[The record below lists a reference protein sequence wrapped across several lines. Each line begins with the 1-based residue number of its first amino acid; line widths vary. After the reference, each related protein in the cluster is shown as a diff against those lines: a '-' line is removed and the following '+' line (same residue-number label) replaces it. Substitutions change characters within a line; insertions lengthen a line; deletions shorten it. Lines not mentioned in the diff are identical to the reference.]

1 MKPGGRIA
9 PGAGGG
15 LDAVKYRSSV
25 CFPYINRAT
34 GGLFPLHKRRN
45 GRPFTGSLG
54 FELSR
59 CPSGG

>member
-25 CFPYINRAT
+25 CFPYINGAT
-34 GGLFPLHKRRN
+34 GGRSQVAVEGLRLAW
-45 GRPFTGSLG
+45 
-54 FELSR
+54 
-59 CPSGG
+59 